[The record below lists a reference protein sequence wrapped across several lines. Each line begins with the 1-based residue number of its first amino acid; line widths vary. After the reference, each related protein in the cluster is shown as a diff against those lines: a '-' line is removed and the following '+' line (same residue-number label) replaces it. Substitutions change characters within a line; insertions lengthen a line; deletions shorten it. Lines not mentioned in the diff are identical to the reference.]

1 MRSLLEIGLLLV
13 GLVVV
18 GSGCKPVSSTS
29 AVNDNA
35 NTNATVNQSSSANDS
50 TPETR
55 STCSLSMAGGP
66 NIKGLKLGMTPDE
79 VLALFPDSKEDE
91 EVRKHL
97 SQPPSQFGVSEFI
110 IRPEK
115 FQSKDKFKDVTQITF
130 NLLDGRVSGLTVG
143 FNGPEY
149 AHVDQFVSKFIEGTN
164 LPPVDQWQGY
174 EGMDTQLKTLFC
186 KDFEVRVFIGGEGGK
201 LNYVLMRDLE
211 AEKKLK
217 ERRAK
222 ARAQTSPSPTPGQ

>member
-1 MRSLLEIGLLLV
+1 LLV
-13 GLVVV
+13 GLVLS
-18 GSGCKPVSSTS
+18 GNGCKPVSSTS
-29 AVNDNA
+29 AANENA
-35 NTNATVNQSSSANDS
+35 NATVTQSPSANNS

-55 STCSLSMAGGP
+55 SNCSLTMAGAP
-66 NIKGLKLGMTPDE
+66 NVKGLKLGMTPDE

-97 SQPPSQFGVSEFI
+97 SQPPSPFGVSDFI

-143 FNGPEY
+143 FNGPEHT
-149 AHVDQFVSKFIEGTN
+149 HVDQFVSKFIQGTN
-164 LPPVDQWQGY
+164 LPPADQWQAY
-174 EGMDTQLKTLFC
+174 EGMDTQMKTLAC
-186 KDFEVRVFIGGEGGK
+186 KDFEVRAFIGGEGGK
-201 LNYVLMRDLE
+201 LNYILMRDLE

-217 ERRAK
+217 ERKAK
-222 ARAQTSPSPTPGQ
+222 AKASPSPTP

>member
-1 MRSLLEIGLLLV
+1 
-13 GLVVV
+13 
-18 GSGCKPVSSTS
+18 
-29 AVNDNA
+29 
-35 NTNATVNQSSSANDS
+35 
-50 TPETR
+50 
-55 STCSLSMAGGP
+55 
-66 NIKGLKLGMTPDE
+66 MTPDE
-79 VLALFPDSKEDE
+79 VLALFPGSKDDD

-97 SQPPSQFGVSEFI
+97 SQPPSQFGVSDFI

-115 FQSKDKFKDVTQITF
+115 FGSKDKFKDATQITF
-130 NLLDGRVSGLTVG
+130 NMLDGRVSAFTVG

-149 AHVDQFVSKFIEGTN
+149 AHVDEFVKKFVQGTN

-174 EGMDTQLKTLFC
+174 EGMDNQLKLLAC

-222 ARAQTSPSPTPGQ
+222 AHAQASASP

>member
-1 MRSLLEIGLLLV
+1 MIRHMKLARIIICVLGVLSSSCKLET
-13 GLVVV
+13 
-18 GSGCKPVSSTS
+18 SSATPNGNVNANAS
-29 AVNDNA
+29 ANQTANLNSSNQPA
-35 NTNATVNQSSSANDS
+35 NTNCQ
-50 TPETR
+50 
-55 STCSLSMAGGP
+55 LSMAGAP

-97 SQPPSQFGVSEFI
+97 SQPPSQFGVSDFNI
-110 IRPEK
+110 HPEK
-115 FQSKDKFKDVTQITF
+115 FGSKDKFKDVTQITF
-130 NLLDGRVSGLTVG
+130 NLLDGRVSAFTVG

-149 AHVDQFVSKFIEGTN
+149 PHVDQFVAKFIEGTN

-174 EGMDTQLKTLFC
+174 EGMESQLKMLAC

-211 AEKKLK
+211 ADRKLK
-217 ERRAK
+217 DRKAK
-222 ARAQTSPSPTPGQ
+222 ARAQASPTPKP